1 MHKSDQFRSFR
12 VEELGRVEGEGAL
25 DVVLDGDRI
34 VDLKFKIFES
44 PRFYE
49 AFLRGR
55 DHLEVPDITAR
66 ICGICPVAYQTSSM
80 NAIEQ
85 ILGIHVDE
93 DIRNLRRLLYM
104 GEWIES
110 HALHIYL
117 LHAPDFLG
125 YPSGV
130 AMAAD
135 FPEEVRTALRL
146 KKIGNNQMAII
157 GGREIHP
164 ITPRVG
170 GFYHAPTKDELVATL
185 DDLEW
190 ALQAAVDTVDLVA
203 TFPFPDL
210 DVDYHFVA
218 LTDPD
223 EYAVLGGRIRSTD
236 GIDID
241 VSEWNDVFEEEHVEW
256 SNALH
261 ARVKQTNSS
270 YHVGPMA
277 RMALNREQL
286 HPRALEAAASVD
298 LEPTVTNP
306 FRSIVVRAVETVHA
320 VATSIDLIRGYQ
332 RPSPPF
338 VEAQPRA
345 GEGHGASE
353 APRGLLYHRYRID
366 DDGSILDA
374 QIVPPTSQNQLRIE
388 EDLRDLIPTIIS
400 MSDAEVQHRLEQAI
414 RNYDPCISCA
424 THFLDFRMTRL
435 P

>member
-1 MHKSDQFRSFR
+1 MHKTDQFRSFR
-12 VEELGRVEGEGAL
+12 VEELSRVEGEGSL

-34 VDLKFKIFES
+34 VDLKFKIFEA

-85 ILGIHVDE
+85 ILGIQVDE
-93 DIRNLRRLLYM
+93 SIRNLRRLLYL

-135 FPEEVRTALRL
+135 FTEEVRTALRL
-146 KKIGNNQMAII
+146 KKIGNHQMAII

-170 GFYHAPTKDELVATL
+170 GFYHAPTRDELKATL
-185 DDLEW
+185 DDLQW
-190 ALQAAVDTVDLVA
+190 ALQAAIDTVTLVSSFSFPELDL
-203 TFPFPDL
+203 
-210 DVDYHFVA
+210 DYHFVA
-218 LTDPD
+218 LSDPE
-223 EYAVLGGRIRSTD
+223 EYAIIDGRIRSTD

-241 VSEWNDVFEEEHVEW
+241 VSEWNDVFEEEHIEW

-261 ARVKQTNSS
+261 ARVRETNSS

-277 RMALNREQL
+277 RFALNRELL
-286 HPRALEAAASVD
+286 HPTALEAAASID

-306 FRSIVVRAVETVHA
+306 FRSIIVRAVETVHA
-320 VATSIDLIRGYQ
+320 VASSIDLIRGYT

-338 VEAQPRA
+338 VEAPARA

-353 APRGLLYHRYRID
+353 APRGMLYHRYRID
-366 DDGSILDA
+366 DDGSVLDA

-388 EDLRDLIPTIIS
+388 EDLRGLIPSIIS
-400 MSDAEVQHRLEQAI
+400 MPDAEVQHRLEQAI

-424 THFLDFRMTRL
+424 THFLDFRMRRL